1 MTTQELLIGEINM
14 VSDYVEMLAW
24 RRAHGEVSELY
35 VDLRDVSE
43 TITCLRNDAPGFLQ
57 PDLAMLEARCSS
69 ILRSIAN

>member
-1 MTTQELLIGEINM
+1 MTTQDLLIGEINV
-14 VSDYVEMLAW
+14 VSDFVEMLAR

-35 VDLRDVSE
+35 PDLRDVSE
-43 TITCLRNDAPGFLQ
+43 TIMYLRNDAPGFLQ